1 MLKKG
6 QKVVVK
12 IGKCKGVIAEISTW
26 EKVLNSTYPNSTSA
40 YFVRVPEWDNGTN
53 GGRWLHETDL
63 EKS

>member
-1 MLKKG
+1 MFKKE

-12 IGKCKGVIAEISTW
+12 IGECKGVIAEVSTW
-26 EKVLNSTYPNSTSA
+26 GKVLKSPYPDNRPA

-63 EKS
+63 KKL